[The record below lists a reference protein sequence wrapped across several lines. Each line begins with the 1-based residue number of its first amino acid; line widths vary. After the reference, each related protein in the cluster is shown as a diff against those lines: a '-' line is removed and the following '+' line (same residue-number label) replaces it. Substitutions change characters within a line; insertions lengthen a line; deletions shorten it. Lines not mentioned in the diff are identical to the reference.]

1 LAKAEGLMGPR
12 VRESDVVK
20 EADLLEKA
28 LRAYEDHHQ
37 LMMETVR
44 RTDGD
49 WKRDFIGHRRGLQQ
63 LLIELGNVSE
73 AVDQAL
79 QDPALFA
86 QYREAFTR
94 MRHKVALHQAD
105 WPVVQIDHGNP
116 DYLASHE
123 SVRAANSD
131 FIATAQKVLRV
142 LRRVGRTAET
152 IR

>member
-1 LAKAEGLMGPR
+1 
-12 VRESDVVK
+12 VN

-28 LRAYEDHHQ
+28 LRAYDDHHQ

-44 RTDGD
+44 RADGG
-49 WKRDFIGHRRGLQQ
+49 WKRDFIGHRRQ
-63 LLIELGNVSE
+63 LLKFIIELANVSE

-79 QDPALFA
+79 QDPGLSA
-86 QYREAFTR
+86 QYREALSR

-105 WPVVQIDHGNP
+105 WPVVQIDHRNP

-123 SVRAANSD
+123 SVRAANSN
-131 FIATAQKVLRV
+131 FIATAEKVLRV